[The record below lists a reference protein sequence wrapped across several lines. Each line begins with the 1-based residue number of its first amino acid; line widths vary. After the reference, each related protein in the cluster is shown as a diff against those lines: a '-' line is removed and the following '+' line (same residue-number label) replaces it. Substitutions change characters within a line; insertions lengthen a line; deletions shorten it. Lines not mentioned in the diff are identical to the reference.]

1 MLGAG
6 RQTRIFTI
14 LYDKNSGKK
23 KKSFLE
29 VSLRSLN
36 PDLRY
41 EKNIAKKLTLSK
53 NVNNE
58 RWYRWLKRK
67 L

>member
-1 MLGAG
+1 MPGPMLGAG
-6 RQTRIFTI
+6 RQTGI
-14 LYDKNSGKK
+14 LQYCMINILKKKK

-58 RWYRWLKRK
+58 RWHR
-67 L
+67 